1 MTMTDWLAVVAL
13 LVSVGSLVVSIAS
26 AVIAARAKKQAMKA
40 ATLEQRTEAINH
52 IRHAMYDTHKDGNIT
67 NKTISDIQRAA
78 HLSRL
83 VFNDSITQTVE
94 RARTISDLLQHT
106 PSERQNER
114 YEQDKDALKR
124 CLEGALDLMN
134 KEASFS
140 G

>member
-1 MTMTDWLAVVAL
+1 MTMTDWIAVVAL
-13 LVSVGSLVVSIAS
+13 VVSLGS
-26 AVIAARAKKQAMKA
+26 AWFSWKAKEEAKKA

-52 IRHAMYDTHKDGNIT
+52 IRHAMYDTYKDGNIT
-67 NKTISDIQRAA
+67 NKTTDSIQRAA

-94 RARTISDLLQHT
+94 RARTISDQLQHT
-106 PSERQNER
+106 PSERQNEQ

-124 CLEGALDLMN
+124 YLDDALDLMN